1 MATKEAVFGAASQQ
15 LGPALIHAPQLVVG
29 CALQKII
36 LLTEL
41 CTPTGLKVGI
51 DGIIC
56 SAAYQP
62 VCRDVLVVV
71 KVVDDGLVELLEK
84 SAYV

>member
-1 MATKEAVFGAASQQ
+1 MATKEAVLGAASQQ

-29 CALQKII
+29 CALQEVI

-41 CTPTGLKVGI
+41 CTPERLTIGV

-56 SAAYQP
+56 RTAYQP

-84 SAYV
+84 SAYI